1 MMQKRVAILQSNYIP
16 WKGYFDLMACAD
28 EFVLFDHVQYT
39 KNDWRNRNKI
49 KSQQGVIWL
58 SIPVLHK
65 GKFGQRIDQTM
76 TANNMW
82 RKKHW
87 KSLVSSYSRAPFFND
102 YAAPLKKL
110 YLDEQD
116 RLLSDINYKF
126 LTAICGFLN
135 INTRITYSRQYDLP
149 GGATENLV
157 AICRQ
162 LGATEYLSGPSAKN
176 YLNPQLF
183 DRHKIRVRYADYANY
198 RPYNQLHPPFDHH
211 VSVLDLLVCEGPNA
225 ASFMK
230 FSHDAI

>member
-1 MMQKRVAILQSNYIP
+1 MQKRVAILQSNYIP
-16 WKGYFDLMACAD
+16 WKGYFDLMASAD
-28 EFVLFDHVQYT
+28 EFVLYDHVQYT

-58 SIPVLHK
+58 TIPVLHK
-65 GKFGQRIDQTM
+65 GKFGQRIDQAM
-76 TANNMW
+76 TANDIW

-87 KSLVSSYSRAPFFND
+87 NSLVSSYSRAPYFND
-102 YAAPLKKL
+102 YAAPLKQL

-135 INTRITYSRQYDLP
+135 ISTPISYSRQYELP
-149 GGATENLV
+149 GGSTENLV

-162 LGATEYLSGPSAKN
+162 LAATEYISGPSAKN

-183 DRHKIRVRYADYANY
+183 DRHNITVHYADYSNY
-198 RPYNQLHPPFDHH
+198 KHYNQLHPPFDHH
-211 VSVLDLLVCEGPNA
+211 VSVLDLLFCEGPNA
-225 ASFMK
+225 ANFMK